1 MPFFES
7 SADPGTQRVFRPDPR
22 AFALREKHRWATFS
36 TAQHPPDT
44 VVVTIH
50 GEIDASNSAAL
61 ARYVERRLGAAEK
74 LVLDLQ
80 TVQFFAASG
89 FAALTHLNV
98 VCERAGVRW
107 SVLPGPHVD
116 RLLRVCDPR
125 RELPVDRSSVHNL
138 RTRPRDRQLLV
149 GGNH

>member
-1 MPFFES
+1 MPFLES

-22 AFALREKHRWATFS
+22 AFALREEHRWATFS

-107 SVLPGPHVD
+107 SILPGPHVD
-116 RLLRVCDPR
+116 RLRSAPGTAR
-125 RELPVDRSSVHNL
+125 GPVK
-138 RTRPRDRQLLV
+138 RP
-149 GGNH
+149 

>member
-1 MPFFES
+1 MPFLES
-7 SADPGTQRVFRPDPR
+7 AAEPGTQRVFRPDPR
-22 AFALREKHRWATFS
+22 SFVVREEHRWATFS

-61 ARYVERRLGAAEK
+61 ARYVEHRLGAAQS

-98 VCERAGVRW
+98 VCRRFGVRW
-107 SVLPGPHVD
+107 SLLPGPHVD
-116 RLLRVCDPR
+116 RMLRVCDPD
-125 RELPVDRSSVHNL
+125 RELPVVRSSVHNL
-138 RTRPRDRQLLV
+138 RARAGDRQLLV